1 MAGLLVALAG
11 VTASPTFAHTIGRL
25 QHFLGRVDAA
35 EESFRLALELHEEL
49 RSPLYPGGMGRAP
62 GRTGRGDDH
71 SRARAMAQSALQT
84 ASGRCYGNVER
95 DAIAVLERLP

>member
-1 MAGLLVALAG
+1 VAGLLVALAG

-49 RSPLYPGGMGRAP
+49 RSPLYVSSTLAAWAELLAERA
-62 GRTGRGDDH
+62 D
-71 SRARAMAQSALQT
+71 
-84 ASGRCYGNVER
+84 V
-95 DAIAVLERLP
+95 